1 MNVLEQSE
9 QGISSEHDLPHL
21 RRVDAHIR
29 DKDTKNGNIVI
40 RRYECA
46 NTHRFTTEERIKDEL
61 LQRELQP
68 GPRLSGQGS
77 KDWSKDVR
85 G

>member
-1 MNVLEQSE
+1 MSMTCPTCGAWTRTLET
-9 QGISSEHDLPHL
+9 
-21 RRVDAHIR
+21 RTR
-29 DKDTKNGNIVI
+29 KDGNIVT

-61 LQRELQP
+61 LRRVRELQP

-77 KDWSKDVR
+77 KDWSKDV
-85 G
+85 GG